1 MPLSKVIKCQGL
13 GGMSSGHV
21 ILQTAESQERGANQ
35 ILDALE
41 QRDGLGQ
48 MSSSSTEMPSGFL
61 ERFAEEYE
69 KESLSDVVATLGK

>member
-1 MPLSKVIKCQGL
+1 MHCHSCNAC
-13 GGMSSGHV
+13 S
-21 ILQTAESQERGANQ
+21 LQDPSSQERGARQ

-48 MSSSSTEMPSGFL
+48 MRSSSTAMPSGFL

-69 KESLSDVVATLGK
+69 QESLPGIVATLGDDLIPT